1 LAFNVDQKIWNQFG
15 VYEVIHKDTLFY
27 RLYEQALKVNYDSD
41 LLFKAINSVDYF
53 TKNKFALID
62 FQGRISK
69 RSIESKIDEIIKTK
83 VGKIY
88 RDYVR
93 IFLDEYFHNRL
104 IGGITLDFTK
114 IGNCVFGY
122 DYIYRLIDIQTTT
135 MYDDIFNTFF
145 TMMVNVN
152 NFCIVYLYIFIIEYD
167 IYKLNKEWLL
177 ETVIRNG
184 VSMQYIQIH
193 DNCVKDL
200 NHKGIQFNTQDNSL
214 IKYLYFLL
222 NDYSSIFEAK
232 PLLMLANSQVGEQSD
247 FDTYADENRS
257 ALIKIEEEILEL
269 KKMDVASQM
278 LGLKKY
284 ILEKDV
290 VEHYSV
296 SDEMLASDA
305 MLELNQ
311 PKRFKDSKGGRGKK
325 MTRNKKRKTNKKSK
339 RQKGSKIQKKYVT

>member
-1 LAFNVDQKIWNQFG
+1 MI
-15 VYEVIHKDTLFY
+15 
-27 RLYEQALKVNYDSD
+27 
-41 LLFKAINSVDYF
+41 
-53 TKNKFALID
+53 
-62 FQGRISK
+62 
-69 RSIESKIDEIIKTK
+69 
-83 VGKIY
+83 
-88 RDYVR
+88 
-93 IFLDEYFHNRL
+93 
-104 IGGITLDFTK
+104 
-114 IGNCVFGY
+114 
-122 DYIYRLIDIQTTT
+122 
-135 MYDDIFNTFF
+135 
-145 TMMVNVN
+145 NVN

-177 ETVIRNG
+177 ETVMSNG

-200 NHKGIQFNTQDNSL
+200 NHKGIQFNTENNSL
-214 IKYLYFLL
+214 INYLYFLL
-222 NDYSSIFEAK
+222 NDYSFIFEAK

-269 KKMDVASQM
+269 KKMDVATQM
-278 LGLKKY
+278 LELKKY

-296 SDEMLASDA
+296 SDETLASDA

-311 PKRFKDSKGGRGKK
+311 PERFKDSKGGRGKK

-339 RQKGSKIQKKYVT
+339 RQKRSKIQKKYVT